1 MLIDFNPKELHW
13 YHFIVSL
20 DRRNGSC
27 NNLDDPYGK
36 MYLSNKTENVNVNC
50 IKYDSNK
57 WSKNIS
63 KTYFMGL

>member
-13 YHFIVSL
+13 YHFIVSS

-36 MYLSNKTENVNVNC
+36 MYFSNKTENVNVNC

-57 WSKNIS
+57 
-63 KTYFMGL
+63 